1 MRFRVTHK
9 RTLNKTRQK
18 PDTLRRAI
26 RVLQQKK
33 SVLKA
38 KAHGVWLLL
47 KKTTAS
53 NRRRGGNPPCYES
66 RSDPSLTRQ
75 IRVIARCRSNCFNAE
90 SNYFDSANFSAK
102 RPGEPMML

>member
-38 KAHGVWLLL
+38 KAHGVWLFL
-47 KKTTAS
+47 KKPQPRIAGEEAIRRATKAVQIPRSRVRFVLSLVADRIVLMPNLTTS
-53 NRRRGGNPPCYES
+53 TLRTFQPSGRES
-66 RSDPSLTRQ
+66 P
-75 IRVIARCRSNCFNAE
+75 
-90 SNYFDSANFSAK
+90 
-102 RPGEPMML
+102 